1 MEYGAEV
8 KARRAEL
15 VDQLAQ
21 AAEGWEHNGKPT
33 LAGEARR
40 ALTLLEGGA
49 WSVRVGHTV
58 YLVTD

>member
-8 KARRAEL
+8 KAGRAEL
-15 VDQLAQ
+15 VAQLED
-21 AAEGWEHNGKPT
+21 AAIGWEHNDKPT

-40 ALTLLEGGA
+40 ALAQLEGGA
-49 WSVRVGHTV
+49 WSARVGHTV